1 MHVKSKEAKKQRP
14 IGLNTVKLLKVCSS
28 TFGIGAHDAMRMA
41 EGLYLRGYITYPRTE
56 STSYSAN
63 FNFREVLEQ
72 HQGHPDWGTY
82 ASELLKGGF
91 EKPRKGDDAG
101 DHPPITPVKSASR
114 GSLGDREWKVYEFIA
129 KNFLGSIS

>member
-1 MHVKSKEAKKQRP
+1 
-14 IGLNTVKLLKVCSS
+14 
-28 TFGIGAHDAMRMA
+28 MRA
-41 EGLYLRGYITYPRTE
+41 LPGTRNVRDDWGPRTQKLVAVAH
-56 STSYSAN
+56 T
-63 FNFREVLEQ
+63 
-72 HQGHPDWGTY
+72 GHPNPWGQTY
-82 ASELLKGGF
+82 DRYGQSIVMDTSGAGQYNLSSLISPYVGF